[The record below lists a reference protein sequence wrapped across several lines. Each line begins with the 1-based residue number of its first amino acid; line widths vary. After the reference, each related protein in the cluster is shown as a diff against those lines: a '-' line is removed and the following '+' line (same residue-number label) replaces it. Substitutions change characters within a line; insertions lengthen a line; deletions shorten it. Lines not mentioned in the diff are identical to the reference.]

1 MVKLSKGGAY
11 LINGTE
17 LIPESGDA
25 LQAVAAKTGKNITKE
40 EAAKGT
46 IAYGI
51 LESHNTSGSMEKL
64 KIKFDKLTSHDIT
77 FVGIIQT
84 ARASGLTKFPIPYVL
99 TNCHNSLC
107 AVGGTINEDDHMF
120 GLTCAK
126 KYGGVYVPP
135 HQAVIHQYAREM
147 LAGGGKMI
155 LGSDSHTRY
164 GALGTMAMGE
174 GGPEL
179 VKQLL
184 NQTYDINMPGVVAVY
199 FTGEPQKGVGPQ
211 DVALAIIG
219 AVFSNGYVK
228 NKVMEFVG
236 PGVASMSPDFR
247 IGIDV
252 MTTETTCLSSIWKTD
267 EQIKEFYEIHERAEE
282 YQELNPG
289 EVAYYDGLI
298 EIDLSKIKPM
308 IAMPFHP
315 SNTYTIE
322 EVNANLMDILDDVE
336 KRAAVSLDGAVEFT
350 LKNKVRD
357 GKFMVDQ
364 GIIAGCAG
372 GGFENI
378 CAAADILKGSYIG
391 SDGFTLSVYPASMP
405 IYMELIKNGCAASI
419 LETGAVMKT
428 AFCGPCFGAGDT
440 PANNAFSIRHSTRNF
455 PNREGSKLQNG
466 QISSVALMD
475 ARSIAA
481 TAANKGV
488 LTAATDFDG
497 EIGKYQYH
505 FDANIYKNRVF
516 DSKGVADPS
525 VEIQF
530 GPNIKDWPA
539 MVALTDNLVLKVVS
553 EIHDPVTT
561 TDELIPSGE
570 TSSYRSNP
578 LGLAEFTLSRK
589 DPAYVGRAKEVQK
602 AEKARETLVEGASTE
617 HPCQVL
623 PEIKPVMDKIKEK
636 FPNLSHESF
645 GIGST
650 IFAVKPGDGSAREQ
664 AASCQK
670 VLGGWANIANEYAT
684 KRYRSNLINWG
695 MLPFIID
702 EGELPF
708 KNLDYIF
715 VPDIRQAVIDKKT
728 EIPAYVVKEEGLKEF
743 TLKLDELTDEE
754 REIILKGCLIN
765 YNRVS

>member
-1 MVKLSKGGAY
+1 MIKLHDGGVY
-11 LINGTE
+11 LADGRLIEDNAEAPAALKAAGKEASRETAAQGTM
-17 LIPESGDA
+17 
-25 LQAVAAKTGKNITKE
+25 
-40 EAAKGT
+40 
-46 IAYGI
+46 AYGI
-51 LESHNTSGSMEKL
+51 LKAHNTSGNMDKL

-84 ARASGLTKFPIPYVL
+84 ARASGLTRFPIPYVL

-135 HQAVIHQYAREM
+135 HQAVIHQFAREM
-147 LAGGGKMI
+147 LSGGGKMI

-184 NQTYDINMPGVVAVY
+184 SQTYDINMPGVVAVY
-199 FTGEPQKGVGPQ
+199 LTGEPVRGVGPQ

-219 AVFSNGYVK
+219 AVFDKGYVK

-236 PGVASMSPDFR
+236 PGVKNLSADFR
-247 IGIDV
+247 IGVDV
-252 MTTETTCLSSIWKTD
+252 MTTETTCLSSIWETD
-267 EQIKEFYEIHERAEE
+267 DRIKEFYDIHGRSEDFGEE
-282 YQELNPG
+282 LHPAD
-289 EVAYYDGLI
+289 VAYYDGCI
-298 EIDLSKIKPM
+298 EVDLSQIRPM

-315 SNTYTIE
+315 SNTYTIDE
-322 EVNANLMDILDDVE
+322 LNANLSDILADVE
-336 KRAAVSLDGAVEFT
+336 KRALVSLDGAVEYS
-350 LKNKVRD
+350 LKDKVRD
-357 GKFMVDQ
+357 GHFCVDQ

-378 CAAADILKGSYIG
+378 CAAADILKDKYIG
-391 SDGFTLSVYPASMP
+391 NDGFTLSVYPASMP
-405 IYMELIKNGCAASI
+405 IYMELIKNGCAAT
-419 LETGAVMKT
+419 LMETGAVLKT

-455 PNREGSKLQNG
+455 PNREGSKLQSG
-466 QISSVALMD
+466 QIASVALMD

-481 TAANKGV
+481 TAANQGR
-488 LTAATDFDG
+488 LTPATDFDG
-497 EIGKYQYH
+497 SFTGYAYH
-505 FDANIYKNRVF
+505 FDEKIYANRVF
-516 DSKGVADPS
+516 DSKGVADPD

-530 GPNIKDWPA
+530 GPNIKDWPT
-539 MVALTDNLVLKVVS
+539 MVALTENLVLRVVS

-589 DPAYVGRAKEVQK
+589 DPAYVGRAKEIQK
-602 AEKARETLVEGASTE
+602 VEKARESFVAGETEE
-617 HPCQVL
+617 HPCRAL
-623 PEIKPVMDKIKEK
+623 DGFHDVMHVIKET
-636 FPNLSHESF
+636 FPEVAPANF
-645 GIGST
+645 GVGST

-695 MLPFIID
+695 MLPFLIE

-708 KNLDYIF
+708 ANLDYIF
-715 VPDIRQAVIDKKT
+715 LPNIRKEVEEKAEKI
-728 EIPAYVVKEEGLKEF
+728 EAYVVKNDKLVPF
-743 TLKLDELTDEE
+743 TMTLGELTDEE

-765 YNRVS
+765 YNRV

>member
-1 MVKLSKGGAY
+1 MIKLYDKGAF
-11 LINGTE
+11 LVNGTE
-17 LIPESGDA
+17 LVQGTEGCC
-25 LQAVAAKTGKNITKE
+25 QGITKE
-40 EAAKGT
+40 EAAKQT

-51 LESHNTSGSMEKL
+51 LKEHNTSSDMNRL

-84 ARASGLTKFPIPYVL
+84 ARASGLEKFPIPYVL

-135 HQAVIHQYAREM
+135 HQAVIHQFAREM

-184 NQTYDINMPGVVAVY
+184 NKTYDIKMPGVVAIY
-199 FTGEPQKGVGPQ
+199 LDGAPSIGVGPQ

-219 AVFSNGYVK
+219 ATFANGYVN

-236 PGVASMSPDFR
+236 PGVAKLSADFR

-267 EQIKEFYEIHERAEE
+267 DTIKEFYETHGRVED
-282 YQELNPG
+282 YKELNPG
-289 EVAYYDGLI
+289 AVAYYDGVVYV
-298 EIDLSKIKPM
+298 DLSKIKPM

-315 SNTYTIE
+315 SNVYTID
-322 EVNANLMDILDDVE
+322 EVNANLKDILHDVE
-336 KRAAVSLDGAVEFT
+336 QRALVSLDGAVEYS
-350 LKNKVRD
+350 LQDKIRN
-357 GKFMVDQ
+357 GKLYVEQ

-378 CAAADILKGSYIG
+378 CAAADIMRGKNIG
-391 SDGFTLSVYPASMP
+391 SDAFTLSVYPASTP
-405 IYMELIKNGCAASI
+405 VYMELVRN
-419 LETGAVMKT
+419 GAVADLMAAGTIVKT

-455 PNREGSKLQNG
+455 PNREGSKLQSG

-481 TAANKGV
+481 TAANKGY
-488 LTAATDFDG
+488 LTSAADVMDM
-497 EIGKYQYH
+497 EYKAPKYH
-505 FDANIYKNRVF
+505 FDASIYANRVF
-516 DSKGVADPS
+516 DSKGVADPD

-539 MVALTDNLVLKVVS
+539 MSALPENLVLKVVS

-578 LGLAEFTLSRK
+578 LGLAEFALSRK

-602 AEKARETLVEGASTE
+602 AQKAIEAGTCPLE
-617 HPCQVL
+617 VL
-623 PEIKPVMDKIKEK
+623 EELKPVMATIRTAYPEVGEG
-636 FPNLSHESF
+636 NL
-645 GIGST
+645 GVGST

-695 MLPFIID
+695 MLPFIT
-702 EGELPF
+702 EESHEALSFQNG
-708 KNLDYIF
+708 DYIF
-715 VPDIRQAVIDKKT
+715 VPNVRKAVEEKWD
-728 EIPAYVVKEEGLKEF
+728 VVKAFVVGEGLKEIE
-743 TLKLDELTDEE
+743 LKLGDLTDNE

-765 YNRVS
+765 YYKG

>member
-1 MVKLSKGGAY
+1 MITLSKNGAY
-11 LINGTE
+11 LLNGTE
-17 LIPESGDA
+17 VVEVNADTDA
-25 LQAVAAKTGKNITKE
+25 LLKNKLGDKYLSQQ
-40 EAAKGT
+40 EAAKNT
-46 IAYGI
+46 MAYNI
-51 LESHNTSGSMEKL
+51 LQAHNTSGNTKKL
-64 KIKFDKLTSHDIT
+64 QIKFDKLTSHDIT

-84 ARASGLTKFPIPYVL
+84 ARASGLEKFPIPYVL

-126 KYGGVYVPP
+126 KYGGIYVPP
-135 HQAVIHQYAREM
+135 HQAVIHQFAREM

-184 NQTYDINMPGVVAVY
+184 SQTYDINMPGVVGVY
-199 FTGEPQKGVGPQ
+199 MTGKPQPGVGPQ
-211 DVALAIIG
+211 DVAIAIIG
-219 AVFSNGYVK
+219 KVFGNGYVK

-236 PGVASMSPDFR
+236 PGVENLSADFR
-247 IGIDV
+247 IGVDV

-267 EQIKEFYEIHERAEE
+267 DKIKEFYDIHGRSEE
-282 YQELNPG
+282 YKELNPG
-289 EVAYYDGLI
+289 DVTYYDGMI
-298 EIDLSKIKPM
+298 YVDLDKVKPM

-315 SNTYTIE
+315 SNAYTIE
-322 EVNANLMDILDDVE
+322 ELNANLMDILDECE
-336 KRAAVSLDGAVEFT
+336 KKAKVSFGDKVDFT
-350 LKNKVRD
+350 LKDKVID
-357 GKFMVDQ
+357 GKLYVEQ

-378 CAAADILKGSYIG
+378 CDAADILKGANIG
-391 SDGFTLSVYPASMP
+391 CDEFTLSVYPASTP
-405 IYMELIKNGCAASI
+405 IYVELARNGKIADLMAA
-419 LETGAVMKT
+419 GAVVKT

-440 PANNAFSIRHSTRNF
+440 PANKALSIRHSTRNF
-455 PNREGSKLQNG
+455 PNREGSKIQNG
-466 QISSVALMD
+466 QIASVALMD

-481 TAANKGV
+481 TAANKGF
-488 LTAATDFDG
+488 LTAATD
-497 EIGKYQYH
+497 I
-505 FDANIYKNRVF
+505 DANYSKPKYFFDKTIYENRVF

-525 VEIQF
+525 VEIKF
-530 GPNIKDWPA
+530 GPNIKDWPE
-539 MVALTDNLVLKVVS
+539 MCALTDNLLLKVVS

-589 DPAYVGRAKEVQK
+589 DPAYVGRAKEVQA
-602 AEKARETLVEGASTE
+602 AEKAREEDKCPATA
-617 HPCQVL
+617 L
-623 PEIKPVMDKIKEK
+623 PEIKGIMDKVKTK
-636 FPNLSHESF
+636 FPEAGRVNT

-650 IFAVKPGDGSAREQ
+650 IYAVKPGDGSAREQ

-670 VLGGWANIANEYAT
+670 VLGGWANIAQEYAT

-695 MLPFIID
+695 MLPFIYPA
-702 EGELPF
+702 EELPF
-708 KNLDYIF
+708 ANDDYIF
-715 VPDIRQAVIDKKT
+715 VPGIEKAIREKADKVK
-728 EIPAYVVKEEGLKEF
+728 AYVVKDELKEF
-743 TLKLDELTDEE
+743 ELGLGELTDDE

-765 YNRVS
+765 YNRK